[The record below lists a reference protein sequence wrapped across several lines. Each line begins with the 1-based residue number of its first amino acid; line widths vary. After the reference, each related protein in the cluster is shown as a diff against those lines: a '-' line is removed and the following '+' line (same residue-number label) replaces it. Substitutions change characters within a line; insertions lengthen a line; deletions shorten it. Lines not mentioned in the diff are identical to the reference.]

1 MWQITAIFST
11 ICYTIIPGIMVMT
24 GDKPT
29 WKWRPWP
36 NLIRIIFFIDYFFSV
51 WSRII
56 WKINIVQTWVKI
68 VKEKNKD
75 AWCEKSHRKALEYWK
90 CTLSFLACNSC
101 RVVPPAVMDVWDHSC
116 HPTPFQE
123 EMIHVPAY
131 TSWEMAPTSAIY
143 VWKKGWDQLNTCQH
157 CFARQCEP
165 ILNRSFSYKAG
176 SKRTCCSVFPFHFM
190 CVFPRLWVRL
200 IYTHSAGNCF
210 IFIYFF
216 RWSATLTL

>member
-1 MWQITAIFST
+1 MVVGSRPTFLLLSCCLTLQEKQTGAHAKLDQWHITRCSASSQT
-11 ICYTIIPGIMVMT
+11 DT
-24 GDKPT
+24 GSD
-29 WKWRPWP
+29 
-36 NLIRIIFFIDYFFSV
+36 L
-51 WSRII
+51 
-56 WKINIVQTWVKI
+56 
-68 VKEKNKD
+68 
-75 AWCEKSHRKALEYWK
+75 
-90 CTLSFLACNSC
+90 
-101 RVVPPAVMDVWDHSC
+101 MDVWDHYC

-165 ILNRSFSYKAG
+165 ILKRSFSHKAG
-176 SKRTCCSVFPFHFM
+176 SKRTCCSVLPFHFM

-200 IYTHSAGNCF
+200 IYTHSAAIVLFLFN
-210 IFIYFF
+210 FF